1 VGIIGRIIG
10 FTDSQVCLASPIW
23 HSAKRRDCDG
33 DADSIIL
40 LMDAFLNFAYG
51 FLPDKIGGLMD
62 APLLIQPVVLPYEV
76 QRQAHNIDV
85 APVYPLEFYEAT
97 WKQLKAGNLVTK
109 IELIKNRIGTENQFF
124 SYTFT
129 HSTGLLTTNCKR
141 SAYSR
146 LNTMEEK
153 LDMQISTAKLINAV
167 DPDEV
172 VSMVLMTHILPD
184 IMGNMRSYSSQ
195 SFRCSKCG
203 EKYRRIP
210 LIGRCIECENE
221 LLQTVTRGS
230 VEKYIGIASDLCNRF
245 KVNNY
250 LRSRVESLTMEL
262 KLIFKEQKKE
272 QSTLVEFMS

>member
-1 VGIIGRIIG
+1 
-10 FTDSQVCLASPIW
+10 
-23 HSAKRRDCDG
+23 
-33 DADSIIL
+33 
-40 LMDAFLNFAYG
+40 
-51 FLPDKIGGLMD
+51 
-62 APLLIQPVVLPYEV
+62 
-76 QRQAHNIDV
+76 
-85 APVYPLEFYEAT
+85 
-97 WKQLKAGNLVTK
+97 
-109 IELIKNRIGTENQFF
+109 
-124 SYTFT
+124 
-129 HSTGLLTTNCKR
+129 
-141 SAYSR
+141 
-146 LNTMEEK
+146 MEEK

-210 LIGRCIECENE
+210 LMGKCIECENE

-230 VEKYIGIASDLCNRF
+230 VEKYIGIASDLCNKF
-245 KVNNY
+245 KVNDY

-262 KLIFKEQKKE
+262 KLVFKEQNKG